1 MHAMIACGPGI
12 HRAAVFKR
20 IITAWWGVPLLSIGI
35 PVLHTLSL
43 IGLGGPRVTAF
54 GVAAGIL
61 LVPLW
66 LVLLLVCRKRWQV
79 VRFWR
84 HWAAGGAAEML
95 QLVWCL
101 FAALLYSGVVL
112 DSFSS
117 TEAAAMQGLPVPQAG
132 GAPAAVN
139 APAVWLEQ
147 GDADAAYHVHML
159 LPARVSGEGSFI
171 IRVSAHASG
180 TPVVTTPMHHRITAA
195 DRATAGSGVMDITF
209 RNVAVYTGSR
219 DRQMATRWQIFF
231 LPDSGAEEPVTEG
244 APYLI
249 EGGAG

>member
-1 MHAMIACGPGI
+1 MPAMIACARGL

-35 PVLHTLSL
+35 LALHTLSL
-43 IGLGGPRVTAF
+43 IGLGGPRVTAI

-79 VRFWR
+79 ARLWR
-84 HWAAGGAAEML
+84 HWAAGGAVELL
-95 QLVWCL
+95 QLVWCV
-101 FAALLYSGVVL
+101 FAALLYSGAVL
-112 DSFSS
+112 DSLPS
-117 TEAAAMQGLPVPQAG
+117 AAD
-132 GAPAAVN
+132 AAVRDLPLPQEGN
-139 APAVWLEQ
+139 PPAGLEAPAVWLEQ

-159 LPARVSGEGSFI
+159 LPAGVSAEGSFI
-171 IRVSAHASG
+171 IRVSAHATG
-180 TPVVTTPMHHRITAA
+180 TPVVTTPMHHRITEA
-195 DRATAGSGVMDITF
+195 DRAAAGSGVMDITF

-219 DRQMATRWQIFF
+219 GRQMSTRWQIFF